1 MLNATQHAAI
11 RLLFRGGTSRREISR
26 LTGHSRATIRRALC
40 LKIHKIQ
47 SKNAQ
52 APRTRKAR
60 GNMIDAFEGYARQR
74 LDEGRINSV
83 QLLESIK
90 QQGFVGSLATV
101 QRFVRRIRTEQL
113 KGRLSIAIPCGS
125 SLLTDDHHW
134 ILMLMQGAT
143 SADELQKQLQNSMSA
158 HEAETIT
165 GTIRTESLS
174 LRNRAITVAAH
185 LRGISC
191 RAIAQF
197 LQINRASVCKY
208 LKRFHEG
215 GLERLFDRSRKAI
228 KKSDDPYY
236 ADAIFKILHSP
247 PQSYGFN
254 RTSWRMLDLKNTLST
269 RGIIIAMSNIRRVIR
284 NAGFRFRMAKK
295 VLTSNDPDYRKKL
308 IAITEILQNLKAD
321 EKFFSVDEF
330 GPFAIKI
337 QGGKSLVMKGQLKSI
352 PAYQQSKGSLIATA
366 ALELS
371 ENQITHFY
379 SAHKNTTEMIKLLDI
394 LLEKHANES
403 CIYFSWDAASWHASR
418 QLYRRV
424 EAVNS
429 EEYRTANKTPMVKLA
444 PLPSCAQFLNVIES
458 VFSGMARAII
468 HNSNYQ
474 STKECMTAIDR
485 YFSERNQHFRDCPMR
500 AGDKIWGK
508 EIVPAFFT
516 EANNCKDPRW
526 SKG

>member
-1 MLNATQHAAI
+1 MT
-11 RLLFRGGTSRREISR
+11 
-26 LTGHSRATIRRALC
+26 
-40 LKIHKIQ
+40 
-47 SKNAQ
+47 
-52 APRTRKAR
+52 
-60 GNMIDAFEGYARQR
+60 Y
-74 LDEGRINSV
+74 
-83 QLLESIK
+83 
-90 QQGFVGSLATV
+90 
-101 QRFVRRIRTEQL
+101 
-113 KGRLSIAIPCGS
+113 
-125 SLLTDDHHW
+125 
-134 ILMLMQGAT
+134 
-143 SADELQKQLQNSMSA
+143 
-158 HEAETIT
+158 
-165 GTIRTESLS
+165 
-174 LRNRAITVAAH
+174 
-185 LRGISC
+185 
-191 RAIAQF
+191 
-197 LQINRASVCKY
+197 
-208 LKRFHEG
+208 
-215 GLERLFDRSRKAI
+215 
-228 KKSDDPYY
+228 
-236 ADAIFKILHSP
+236 
-247 PQSYGFN
+247 N
-254 RTSWRMLDLKNTLST
+254 RT
-269 RGIIIAMSNIRRVIR
+269 V
-284 NAGFRFRMAKK
+284 
-295 VLTSNDPDYRKKL
+295 V
-308 IAITEILQNLKAD
+308 IAITKILQNLKAD

-337 QGGKSLVMKGQLKSI
+337 QGGKSLVMKGQLRSI

-379 SAHKNTTEMIKLLDI
+379 SKHKNTTEMIKLLDI
-394 LLEKHANES
+394 LLEKYANES

-418 QLYRRV
+418 QLYSRV

-468 HNSNYQ
+468 HNSDYQ